1 MLVGIGFSWIALQLP
16 SLFFFI
22 FGPGAIWAGIQKFM
36 EIGSA
41 PPDVTDQDA
50 VNQRTHMKKEIVNAK
65 HAAIKTA
72 EHEFANSN
80 KVEDFIK
87 KSSFSYNFS

>member
-1 MLVGIGFSWIALQLP
+1 MALEFFAWP
-16 SLFFFI
+16 FFI
-22 FGPGAIWAGIQKFM
+22 FGPGAIWAGIQKVM

-41 PPDVTDQDA
+41 PPDVTDQEA
-50 VNQRTHMKKEIVNAK
+50 VDQKTSMERDVLTAE
-65 HAAIKTA
+65 HAAIKKA

-87 KSSFSYNFS
+87 KSSFS